1 MANNVNPIVSVVGEV
16 RGVRET
22 SFTDPES
29 GEVSDKLR
37 VQVLTRGGFIDVSVP
52 KQLRLI
58 HHFEE
63 GDVVVLEVA
72 VLEWNFRGK
81 NGTTFVLDSVATH
94 TGVQVSLSGLA
105 A

>member
-16 RGVRET
+16 RGIRES

-52 KQLRLI
+52 KQLRG
-58 HHFEE
+58 HQFAE
-63 GDVVVLEVA
+63 GDEVVLECA
-72 VLEWNFRGK
+72 VLDWNFRGK
-81 NGTTFVLDSVATH
+81 NGTTFVLDAVATH
-94 TGVQVSLSGLA
+94 TGVPVQLA
-105 A
+105 AAGQ